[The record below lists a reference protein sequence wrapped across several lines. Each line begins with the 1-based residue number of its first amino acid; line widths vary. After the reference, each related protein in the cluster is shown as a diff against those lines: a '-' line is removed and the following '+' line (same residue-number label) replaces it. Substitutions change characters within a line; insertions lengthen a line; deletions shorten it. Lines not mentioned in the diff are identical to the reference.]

1 MGFENPVRDIQHLK
15 LAHERD
21 LGDASQKFDFTS
33 IPPHISDRRWQ
44 LPDPD
49 VAKFYTHSTHM
60 LLKIPGWETFFNLGS
75 YVFLFDASRLPLIR
89 YFTPALLAV
98 MNDIIRWSMEKVPDS
113 PVSIRRKRTNLMIFV
128 LLTVL
133 SIYAFVSGGYI
144 AHSSF
149 EFALGLI
156 LAIIIGAVVAMRM
169 KTTHLLAVI
178 MASMLVSYIVEHFA
192 PLAGMWRYLDG
203 GSPPAFALFSTPIF
217 IIVITGFSF
226 VIQRIFAYMA
236 LKGRKARNVPLVI
249 ILIAFVVF
257 MLFEGY
263 FAIATT
269 EIMAMYAAFTILAL
283 FYNNRQTLEWN
294 FALAVSA
301 IALGGSMELL
311 GAASGLWSFAF
322 GEGLPVFINF
332 AWALNTWAALGIAQI
347 AGINIREAL
356 AD

>member
-1 MGFENPVRDIQHLK
+1 
-15 LAHERD
+15 
-21 LGDASQKFDFTS
+21 
-33 IPPHISDRRWQ
+33 
-44 LPDPD
+44 
-49 VAKFYTHSTHM
+49 
-60 LLKIPGWETFFNLGS
+60 
-75 YVFLFDASRLPLIR
+75 FDASRLPLIK
-89 YFTPALLAV
+89 YFTPAILSIL
-98 MNDIIRWSMEKVPDS
+98 NDIVKWSMEKAPDS
-113 PVSIRRKRTNLMIFV
+113 PASIRRKSINSVIFV

-133 SIYAFVSGGYI
+133 SIYSFVSGGYF

-156 LAIIIGAVVAMRM
+156 LTIIVGAVVAMRM
-169 KTTHLLAVI
+169 KTRHLLALI
-178 MASMLVSYIVEHFA
+178 LASILVSYVVEHFA

-203 GSPPAFALFSTPIF
+203 GSPPAFALFSTPIL

-226 VIQRIFAYMA
+226 VMQRIFAYMG
-236 LKGRKARNVPLVI
+236 LNGRKARIVPLAI
-249 ILIAFVVF
+249 ILIALVVF

-269 EIMAMYAAFTILAL
+269 EVKVMYAAFAILAL
-283 FYNNRQTLEWN
+283 FYNNKQNLEWN

-311 GAASGLWSFAF
+311 GSASGLWSFAF

-332 AWALNTWAALGIAQI
+332 SWALNTWTALGLAQI